1 MCTDHDVLDD
11 CHVFKQSDILKCPRN
26 AQCSSAIGFEHF
38 EPLVLECDFTG
49 IGSKSSAQDVKER
62 SLAGPIGSDHRVDV
76 SFLDIDSDIPQC
88 IETTKTFG
96 ETLGMQSAMSTGFR
110 HL

>member
-11 CHVFKQSDILKCPRN
+11 CHVFKQSDILKCPCN
-26 AQCSSAIGFEHF
+26 AERSSAVGFEHF
-38 EPLVLECDFTG
+38 EPLVLECDFTR

-62 SLAGPIGSDHRVDV
+62 SLASPIGSNDRMDV
-76 SFLDIDSDIPQC
+76 PLLDIDSDIPQRM
-88 IETTKTFG
+88 EATKTFG
-96 ETLGMQSAMSTGFR
+96 EALGMQSVISASFR